1 MILEYAKAV
10 KNGEQ
15 TCKILGGGGIQQN
28 FVLGGSARDLTTC
41 PWYILFFD
49 RKSTPFIY
57 LSLTKYPC
65 YILV

>member
-28 FVLGGSARDLTTC
+28 CIWGGSARGLTTC
-41 PWYILFFD
+41 PCIYHFLKEKVPLLYTFHLQN
-49 RKSTPFIY
+49 TPVTY
-57 LSLTKYPC
+57 
-65 YILV
+65 

>member
-28 FVLGGSARDLTTC
+28 FMLGGSARDLTTC
-41 PWYILFFD
+41 PLYILLFF
-49 RKSTPFIY
+49 
-57 LSLTKYPC
+57 
-65 YILV
+65 

>member
-28 FVLGGSARDLTTC
+28 LIWGGSARGLTTC
-41 PWYILFFD
+41 PCICCGSNF
-49 RKSTPFIY
+49 
-57 LSLTKYPC
+57 SL
-65 YILV
+65 V

>member
-28 FVLGGSARDLTTC
+28 FIWEGSAQG
-41 PWYILFFD
+41 
-49 RKSTPFIY
+49 
-57 LSLTKYPC
+57 
-65 YILV
+65 